1 MSRNT
6 LQAKGRREQLDS
18 LRLLAIS
25 GVLFDHAGIS
35 TRFLPGIVGVR
46 FFLLLSGF
54 LITRTLIAQLPGRG
68 TGTAGGSGMT
78 ALLSFYAKRALR
90 IWPLYYLIIAVL
102 LIGGVI
108 QLREAAIHGLFVTNI
123 MQAIKNH
130 WHVTSWFLPHF
141 WTICVQEQFYLLWPL
156 LFLLL
161 DTTRRNL
168 LLFGMLGVAVLFRL
182 GMWWTG
188 MHTQVGFHTLPF
200 ASFDALAVGSLLAIG
215 HARLGFLVE
224 RRAQA
229 WALVLA
235 VLLSLAGMF
244 GGFIDTVVLP
254 SLWLVPL
261 SVLILSAFDG
271 RLGAAGAFLD
281 WRPLVFFGRISLG
294 IYLLHLPVAYAI
306 ITYGP
311 RSLIPWVEHRTWSGL
326 AINTGTTMIL
336 ATLSWFLFEKP
347 LQRLRR
353 YLPDARPARVAVPS
367 EAAV

>member
-1 MSRNT
+1 MTRSALHSR
-6 LQAKGRREQLDS
+6 GRREQLDS

-35 TRFLPGIVGVR
+35 TTFLPGTVGVR

-54 LITRTLIAQLPGRG
+54 LITRTLMSQLTRG
-68 TGTAGGSGMT
+68 AAGTAGGPVGARMT

-108 QLREAAIHGLFVTNI
+108 GGREAAIHGFFITNVV
-123 MQAIKNH
+123 QAVNNH

-141 WTICVQEQFYLLWPL
+141 WTICVQEQFYLVWPL

-161 DTTRRNL
+161 DTTRRNAV
-168 LLFGMLGVAVLFRL
+168 LFAMLGIAVLFRL
-182 GMWWTG
+182 GMWLAG
-188 MHTQVGFHTLPF
+188 LDTQVGFQTLPF

-215 HARLGFLVE
+215 HGRLGFLVE
-224 RRAQA
+224 RRAQLG
-229 WALVLA
+229 ALVLA
-235 VLLSLAGMF
+235 VLLSLAGLF
-244 GGFIDTVVLP
+244 GGFIETVILP
-254 SLWLVPL
+254 GLWLVPL

-271 RLGAAGAFLD
+271 RLGPAGAFLD

-306 ITYGP
+306 ITHGP
-311 RSLIPWVEHRTWSGL
+311 PGLIPWVEHRTWSGL
-326 AINTGTTMIL
+326 AINTGATMVL
-336 ATLSWFLFEKP
+336 AALSWFLFEKP
-347 LQRLRR
+347 LQTLRR
-353 YLPDARPARVAVPS
+353 FLPDARPARTAG
-367 EAAV
+367 

>member
-1 MSRNT
+1 VSRNT

-68 TGTAGGSGMT
+68 AGAAGSSRT

-102 LIGGVI
+102 LAGGAIG
-108 QLREAAIHGLFVTNI
+108 LREAAIHGLFVTNI

-168 LLFGMLGVAVLFRL
+168 LLFAMLGVAVLFRL

-188 MHTQVGFHTLPF
+188 LHTQVGFHTLPF

-215 HARLGFLVE
+215 HARLGVLVE

-229 WALVLA
+229 WALVWPCCSA
-235 VLLSLAGMF
+235 WPGCWAG
-244 GGFIDTVVLP
+244 
-254 SLWLVPL
+254 S
-261 SVLILSAFDG
+261 S
-271 RLGAAGAFLD
+271 
-281 WRPLVFFGRISLG
+281 RP
-294 IYLLHLPVAYAI
+294 
-306 ITYGP
+306 
-311 RSLIPWVEHRTWSGL
+311 
-326 AINTGTTMIL
+326 
-336 ATLSWFLFEKP
+336 
-347 LQRLRR
+347 
-353 YLPDARPARVAVPS
+353 
-367 EAAV
+367 